1 LATLRLVPASGP
13 PVDLDGEQAVVGRD
27 PTCDVVV
34 NDVSVSRK
42 HARLERWGS
51 NWAVIDERSANGTF
65 LDGKRVME
73 TMLQAGQELRFGAVA
88 YRVELEE
95 EQTGA
100 TVMMSIPD
108 ISATMVP
115 RPPAVPPR
123 PQAARPA
130 ATPAPPAPP
139 APPPPPA
146 PRPAAARP
154 ATPPP
159 DIAPAPRVTHPPEP
173 VKQGK
178 GALFWT
184 ALGCG
189 GILLLALV
197 GFAVVMG
204 LPFLGSRGAEDA
216 ARAQLKDIDDGDLD
230 AAYARTT
237 SSYRAAHSAAAFAAF
252 VDKHP
257 GLKRHTGSTF
267 TKPSVENGTT
277 TISGNLAHAAG
288 SESVVYRL
296 VKEGTEW
303 KVSGIEVD
311 GDQGAAGV
319 ASATDGGGLTVETT
333 AINKVAQGQTIT
345 VKIDVRVTGFDL
357 RPEGNLFRV
366 DLSEDLE
373 THGPDGHRIEE
384 LSRVGLE
391 TYNHTTTSATA
402 ATATFDT
409 TLTFSKPDPGKYKAI
424 LTIRDMVGTK
434 SERHEVP
441 FDLP

>member
-1 LATLRLVPASGP
+1 MATLRLVPASGSH
-13 PVDLDGEQAVVGRD
+13 VDIDGEQAVVGRD

-34 NDVSVSRK
+34 NDASVSRK

-65 LDGKRVME
+65 LDGKRVLE

-95 EQTGA
+95 EETGA

-115 RPPAVPPR
+115 RPAPVPPR
-123 PQAARPA
+123 PQASRSA
-130 ATPAPPAPP
+130 APPTPQAPP
-139 APPPPPA
+139 APPPP
-146 PRPAAARP
+146 AARP
-154 ATPPP
+154 VPPPP
-159 DIAPAPRVTHPPEP
+159 DMAPAPRVTHPPEP
-173 VKQGK
+173 VEQGK

-189 GILLLALV
+189 GLLLLALG
-197 GFAVVMG
+197 GFAAIVG
-204 LPFLGSRGAEDA
+204 IPFLGSRGAEDA
-216 ARAQLKDIDDGDLD
+216 ARAQLKDIDEGNVD

-257 GLKRHTGSTF
+257 GLKSNTGSTF
-267 TKPSVENGTT
+267 SKPSVENGTT
-277 TISGNLAHAAG
+277 RMSGNLAHAAG
-288 SESVVYRL
+288 SESVVYKL
-296 VKEGTEW
+296 VKEGSEW
-303 KVSGIEVD
+303 KVSGLEVD
-311 GDQGAAGV
+311 GDQGGAGA
-319 ASATDGGGLTVETT
+319 ASAADGAGLTVETT
-333 AINKVAQGQTIT
+333 AVNKVAQGQTIT

-366 DLSEDLE
+366 DLTEDLE
-373 THGPDGHRIEE
+373 THGPDGRRIDE

-391 TYNHTTTSATA
+391 TFNHTTASATA
-402 ATATFDT
+402 ATATFNT
-409 TLTFSKPDPGKYKAI
+409 TLTFSKPDPGRYKAI

-434 SERHEVP
+434 TERHEVP